1 MPKKDKHTQKLGMT
15 VTMGRIR
22 RFVEK
27 FKLLNDDDPITF
39 EQILI
44 AFFPNA
50 WHNIQQYS
58 NDCYMEGYL
67 AGRAEGEK
75 NEDSKKV

>member
-15 VTMGRIR
+15 VPMGRIR

-27 FKLLNDDDPITF
+27 FKLLDDNDPITF

-50 WHNIQQYS
+50 WRNIQQYS

-67 AGRAEGEK
+67 KGK
-75 NEDSKKV
+75 NEGDENNEN